1 MSQAEPYR
9 VPRAM
14 RARYEA
20 ITGITDRFCEE
31 NLNAEYTELSRKLT
45 AALSRKRPSP
55 LATGRER
62 SWAAGIVYAL
72 GQINFLFDKDS
83 EPYLSGGDLCAGIGV
98 SRGTASRYAAEIR
111 DRLGLWHFHP
121 EWCLGDLTAESP
133 LRWLVEVNGLV
144 VDARVL
150 PQELQEE
157 AFRLG
162 LIPFVP

>member
-20 ITGITDRFCEE
+20 IIGITDRFCKE
-31 NLNAEYTELSRKLT
+31 NLNEEYAELSRKLT

-55 LATGRER
+55 LNTGRER
-62 SWAAGIVYAL
+62 SWAAGIIYAL
-72 GQINFLFDKDS
+72 GQINFLFDKGS
-83 EPYLSGGDLCAGIGV
+83 EPYLTATDLCAKIEV
-98 SRGTASRYAAEIR
+98 SQGTASRYANQVR
-111 DRLGLWHFHP
+111 DRADLWHFHP
-121 EWCLGDLTAESP
+121 DWCLRDIVAESP
-133 LRWLVEVNGLV
+133 LLWIFEVDGLLVDLREMP
-144 VDARVL
+144 R
-150 PQELQEE
+150 ELQEE